1 LFFVLIGLLQ
11 VAELLERLVGA
22 VIVAWVYVTAGVVSN
37 LVGVADHPLA
47 VHAGA
52 SAAVHALYGLLLA
65 VIAWRMIR
73 PVGLAIPLAVF
84 KTLIPG
90 SFLFLLYTLVTDGLA
105 SRPNLVG
112 LVVGVVA
119 GVALTINAGE
129 RKPAGRSLAIAMAA
143 AAALV
148 ISMAW
153 PLRGIVDVRPELV
166 ELVTRED
173 REAAVF
179 RLVIGQFTSR
189 QVPIDARVL
198 AGLIDKTILPQVSD
212 GRARV
217 AQISRALPEHQPLVA
232 SAAEYLRLREQSW
245 RLRAEGFRKGKMALL
260 REAERIERAALEA
273 LHALRGL
280 DLTLEVHT

>member
-1 LFFVLIGLLQ
+1 
-11 VAELLERLVGA
+11 
-22 VIVAWVYVTAGVVSN
+22 
-37 LVGVADHPLA
+37 
-47 VHAGA
+47 
-52 SAAVHALYGLLLA
+52 
-65 VIAWRMIR
+65 
-73 PVGLAIPLAVF
+73 
-84 KTLIPG
+84 
-90 SFLFLLYTLVTDGLA
+90 
-105 SRPNLVG
+105 
-112 LVVGVVA
+112 
-119 GVALTINAGE
+119 
-129 RKPAGRSLAIAMAA
+129 
-143 AAALV
+143 
-148 ISMAW
+148 MAW

-179 RLVIGQFTSR
+179 RLVVSQFTSR

-198 AGLIDKTILPQVSD
+198 AGLIDRTILPQVSD

-217 AQISRALPEHQPLVA
+217 AEINRALPEHQPLVA

-280 DLTLEVHT
+280 DLTIEVHT